1 MSTSPRRALRRDA
14 AVSRVASRRTLFA
27 TLLAA
32 LVAISNVEAS
42 ASRPPDLSCRLE
54 AEPGAVAGGPVKV
67 RFTLSNRGAKAVR
80 VLKWQTPLEGF
91 WSDLF
96 DVTLGARKLAYEGP
110 LMKRGDPG
118 AEDYVEV
125 APGRSA
131 TAVVDLAGPYDLTRA
146 GTYQV
151 AFTRGLADVV
161 REGETVP
168 RPRDAHRRR
177 PLACE
182 AIDVVVAPR

>member
-1 MSTSPRRALRRDA
+1 MA
-14 AVSRVASRRTLFA
+14 ARPIFFA

-32 LVAISNVEAS
+32 LLAVPNVEAS
-42 ASRPPDLSCRLE
+42 ASRPPDLFCRLE

-67 RFTLSNRGAKAVR
+67 RFTLSNRGARAVR

-91 WSDLF
+91 WSDVF
-96 DVTLGARKLAYEGP
+96 DVTLGGRKLAYEGP

-131 TAVVDLAGPYDLTRA
+131 TAVVDLAGPYDLTRP
-146 GTYQV
+146 GTYGV

-161 REGETVP
+161 RESETGP
-168 RPRDAHRRR
+168 RPRNAHRRR
-177 PLACE
+177 PLSCE